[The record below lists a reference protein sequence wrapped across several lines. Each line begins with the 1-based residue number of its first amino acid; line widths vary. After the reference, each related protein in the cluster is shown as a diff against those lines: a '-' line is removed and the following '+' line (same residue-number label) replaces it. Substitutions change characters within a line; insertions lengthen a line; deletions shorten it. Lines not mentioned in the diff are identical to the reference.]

1 MHGWGGLV
9 AQTVLEGAVVAW
21 AGWEIWKLRTP
32 KAKDATPPCDPPSAS
47 ADPAGHAVGE
57 HPLDD
62 R

>member
-1 MHGWGGLV
+1 MHGWGGLI

-32 KAKDATPPCDPPSAS
+32 KPKDAPPPSAS
-47 ADPAGHAVGE
+47 ADPPGHAVGE